1 MQGLNSCIALSSQ
14 LQHTCTTTVWT
25 GRHVGMLQAQDADSG
40 CIPDEAMQ
48 RIKIAMAQ
56 YPACDSI
63 VRVLSSMMQRLPA
76 DRPTAA
82 ELVQLPMFKASR

>member
-1 MQGLNSCIALSSQ
+1 M
-14 LQHTCTTTVWT
+14 
-25 GRHVGMLQAQDADSG
+25 GMLQAQDADSG